1 MNTDSLN
8 GQSFIA
14 GKDASL
20 ESSILS
26 MQDKLA
32 ELGFHIEERSWL
44 NPVANAWSVHIRDG
58 NCPLLFT
65 NGKGATELAARA
77 SALGEF
83 FERLGCNYFWSH
95 YYLGETLAQREFV
108 HYPQEKWF
116 PLPADETWPEA
127 LLDAELRDFYNP
139 EGSVPASALVDR
151 NSGNAARGICALPY
165 QRQRD
170 GAALWFP
177 VNLIGNLYVSNGM
190 SAGNTATEARV
201 QALSEILERHVKF
214 RIIGEG
220 ICLPDVPPA
229 VIARYPKIE
238 AGIRDLRAA
247 GFGIL
252 VKDASLGGQYPVM
265 NVTLLNPD
273 DQGCFASFGAH
284 PRFEVALERAL
295 TELLQ
300 GRALDALGDF
310 PEPGFDLDEIAEAQN
325 LEIHFVDSS
334 GIISWEFLRA
344 SPDFEFVDWDNG
356 GLGKTTEQEFAELC
370 DAIHADGRD
379 IYIADFPHLGV
390 YACRILVPSMS
401 EIYPIDD
408 LEWNNNSV
416 GNQLH
421 QSLLHLPELDD
432 AALRA
437 LLDTLDELGLDDQR
451 PVPAL
456 IGLAEDAWSLWH
468 DLRVGE
474 LKLLIA
480 LAIQD
485 ADATREGCQWVRHFD
500 QLDEERRL
508 VYRCVET
515 LLEMA
520 DNAEHYRDSLL
531 SLYGSYS
538 LNTAQAMLRGEARFF
553 GLDAPGMD
561 LKGCV
566 THQRLLEAYRKRVF
580 PVTDAA

>member
-1 MNTDSLN
+1 MTTE
-8 GQSFIA
+8 SFIA

-20 ESSILS
+20 ESSIQS

-32 ELGFHIEERSWL
+32 DLGFNIEERSWL
-44 NPVANAWSVHIRDG
+44 NPVANAWSVHIRDQD
-58 NCPLLFT
+58 CPLLFT

-95 YYLGETLAQREFV
+95 YYLGETIAQREFV

-116 PLPADETWPEA
+116 PLTEDESWPAG
-127 LLDAELRDFYNP
+127 LLDDELRAFYNP
-139 EGSVPASALVDR
+139 DDAVPASALVDR

-170 GAALWFP
+170 GEAIWFP

-190 SAGNTATEARV
+190 SAGNTASEARV
-201 QALSEILERHVKF
+201 QALSEIFERFVKF
-214 RIIGEG
+214 KIIGEG
-220 ICLPDVPPA
+220 ICLPDVPDA

-265 NVTLLNPD
+265 NVTLLNPN
-273 DQGCFASFGAH
+273 DQGCFSSFGAH
-284 PRFEVALERAL
+284 PLFEVALERAL

-310 PEPGFDLDEIAEAQN
+310 PEPGFDLDEIADSPN

-344 SPDFEFVDWDNG
+344 TPDYEFSDWDFSG
-356 GLGKTTEQEFAELC
+356 TTEEEFAWLC
-370 DAIHADGRD
+370 EAIHKDGRD

-421 QSLLHLPELDD
+421 QALLHLPQQDDEALHELL
-432 AALRA
+432 A
-437 LLDTLDELGLDDQR
+437 TLDELGLDDQR

-474 LKLLIA
+474 LKLLLA

-485 ADATREGCQWVRHFD
+485 REAVEEGCQWVRQFD
-500 QLDEERRL
+500 QLDPDRRQ

-515 LLEMA
+515 LMQMEESGDYQA
-520 DNAEHYRDSLL
+520 SLL
-531 SLYGSYS
+531 SLFGNYT
-538 LNTAQAMLRGEARFF
+538 LTTAQAMLRGEERFF
-553 GLDAPGMD
+553 GLDAPGHD
-561 LKGCV
+561 LVGCV
-566 THQRLLEAYRKRVF
+566 THQRLLRAYRKLVF
-580 PVTDAA
+580 

>member
-1 MNTDSLN
+1 MTTE
-8 GQSFIA
+8 SFIA

-20 ESSILS
+20 ESSIQS

-32 ELGFHIEERSWL
+32 DLGFNIEERSWL
-44 NPVANAWSVHIRDG
+44 NPVANAWSVHIRDQD
-58 NCPLLFT
+58 CPLLFT

-95 YYLGETLAQREFV
+95 YYLGETIAQREFV

-116 PLPADETWPEA
+116 PLTEDETWPTG
-127 LLDAELRDFYNP
+127 LLDDELRAFYNP
-139 EGSVPASALVDR
+139 DDAVPASALVDR

-170 GAALWFP
+170 GETLWFP

-190 SAGNTATEARV
+190 SAGNTASEARV
-201 QALSEILERHVKF
+201 QALSEIFERYVKF
-214 RIIGEG
+214 KIIGEG
-220 ICLPDVPPA
+220 ICLPDVPED

-265 NVTLLNPD
+265 NVTLLNPN
-273 DQGCFASFGAH
+273 DQGCFSSFGAH
-284 PRFEVALERAL
+284 PQFEVALERAL

-310 PEPGFDLDEIAEAQN
+310 PEPGFDLDEIADSPN

-334 GIISWEFLRA
+334 GIISWEFLRDT
-344 SPDFEFVDWDNG
+344 PDFEFADWDFSG
-356 GLGKTTEQEFAELC
+356 TTEQEFTWLC
-370 DAIHADGRD
+370 EAIHTGGRD

-421 QSLLHLPELDD
+421 QSLLHLPQQDDD
-432 AALRA
+432 ALRE

-474 LKLLIA
+474 LKLLLA
-480 LAIQD
+480 LAIRD
-485 ADATREGCQWVRHFD
+485 EEAIREGCQWVRQFD
-500 QLDEERRL
+500 QLDPDRRQ

-515 LLEMA
+515 LLQMDDPDA
-520 DNAEHYRDSLL
+520 YHASLL
-531 SLYGSYS
+531 SLFGNTT
-538 LNTAQAMLRGEARFF
+538 LTTAQAMLRGEERFF
-553 GLDAPGMD
+553 GLDAPGLD
-561 LKGCV
+561 LSACV
-566 THQRLLEAYRKRVF
+566 THQRLLRAYLKLVF
-580 PVTDAA
+580 

>member
-1 MNTDSLN
+1 MHTE
-8 GQSFIA
+8 SFIA

-20 ESSILS
+20 ESSIQS
-26 MQDKLA
+26 MQDKLSD
-32 ELGFHIEERSWL
+32 LGFNIEERSWL
-44 NPVANAWSVHIRDG
+44 NPVANAWSVHIRDQD
-58 NCPLLFT
+58 CPLLFT

-95 YYLGETLAQREFV
+95 YYLGETVARREFV

-116 PLPADETWPEA
+116 PLPEDDAWPGE
-127 LLDAELRDFYNP
+127 LLDEELRAFYNP
-139 EGSVPASALVDR
+139 DDAVPASALVDR
-151 NSGNAARGICALPY
+151 NSANAARGICALPY

-170 GAALWFP
+170 GGTVWFP

-190 SAGNTATEARV
+190 SAGNTPAEARV
-201 QALSEILERHVKF
+201 QALSEIFERHVKF

-220 ICLPDVPPA
+220 ICLPDVPEE

-238 AGIRDLRAA
+238 AGIRDLRVA

-265 NVTLLNPD
+265 NVTLLNPN
-273 DQGCFASFGAH
+273 DQGCFSSFGAH

-310 PEPGFDLDEIAEAQN
+310 PEPGFDLEEIADAQN

-344 SPDFEFVDWDNG
+344 TPDFEFADWDFG
-356 GLGKTTEQEFAELC
+356 GGVGKTTEEEFAWLC
-370 DAIHADGRD
+370 EAIHADGRD

-421 QSLLHLPELDD
+421 QSLLHLPQLDD
-432 AALRA
+432 AALSA
-437 LLDTLDELGLDDQR
+437 LLATLDELGLDDQR

-480 LAIQD
+480 LAIRDLD
-485 ADATREGCQWVRHFD
+485 AVAEGCQWVRQFD
-500 QLDEERRL
+500 QLDPDRRQ
-508 VYRCVET
+508 VYRCIET
-515 LLEMA
+515 LLRMDDPDA
-520 DNAEHYRDSLL
+520 YRDSLL
-531 SLYGSYS
+531 SLYGNYS
-538 LNTAQAMLRGEARFF
+538 LTTAEAMLRGEERFF
-553 GLDAPGMD
+553 GLDAPGLD
-561 LKGCV
+561 LNGCV
-566 THQRLLEAYRKRVF
+566 MHQRLLRAYRKLVF
-580 PVTDAA
+580 

>member
-1 MNTDSLN
+1 MTTE
-8 GQSFIA
+8 SFIA

-20 ESSILS
+20 ESSIQS

-32 ELGFHIEERSWL
+32 DLGFNIEERSWL
-44 NPVANAWSVHIRDG
+44 NPVANAWSVHIRDQD
-58 NCPLLFT
+58 CPLLFT

-95 YYLGETLAQREFV
+95 YYLGETIAQREFV

-116 PLPADETWPEA
+116 ALTDDETWPA
-127 LLDAELRDFYNP
+127 GLLDYELRAFYNP
-139 EGSVPASALVDR
+139 DDAVPASALVDR

-170 GAALWFP
+170 GETIWFP

-190 SAGNTATEARV
+190 SAGNTASEARV
-201 QALSEILERHVKF
+201 QALSEIFERFFKF
-214 RIIGEG
+214 KIIGEG
-220 ICLPDVPPA
+220 ICLPDVPED

-265 NVTLLNPD
+265 NVTLLNPN
-273 DQGCFASFGAH
+273 DQGCFSSFGAH

-310 PEPGFDLDEIAEAQN
+310 PEPGFDLDEIADSPN

-344 SPDFEFVDWDNG
+344 TPDYEFVDWDSSCG
-356 GLGKTTEQEFAELC
+356 VVKTTEEEFGWLCEL
-370 DAIHADGRD
+370 IHADGRD

-416 GNQLH
+416 GNPLH
-421 QSLLHLPELDD
+421 QSLLHLPQQDDD
-432 AALRA
+432 ALRE
-437 LLDTLDELGLDDQR
+437 LLATLDELGLDDQR

-474 LKLLIA
+474 LKLLLA

-485 ADATREGCQWVRHFD
+485 REAVEEGCQWVRQFD
-500 QLDEERRL
+500 QLDPDRRQ

-515 LLEMA
+515 LLQMDDPEA
-520 DNAEHYRDSLL
+520 YQASLL
-531 SLYGSYS
+531 SLFGNYT
-538 LNTAQAMLRGEARFF
+538 LTTAQAMLRGEERFF
-553 GLDAPGMD
+553 GLDAPGQD
-561 LKGCV
+561 LAGCV
-566 THQRLLEAYRKRVF
+566 THQRLLRAYRKLVF
-580 PVTDAA
+580 

>member
-1 MNTDSLN
+1 M
-8 GQSFIA
+8 
-14 GKDASL
+14 
-20 ESSILS
+20 
-26 MQDKLA
+26 
-32 ELGFHIEERSWL
+32 
-44 NPVANAWSVHIRDG
+44 NPVANAWSVHIRDQD
-58 NCPLLFT
+58 CPLLFT
-65 NGKGATELAARA
+65 NGKGASELAARA

-95 YYLGETLAQREFV
+95 YYLGETIARREFV

-116 PLPADETWPEA
+116 PLPADETWPEG
-127 LLDAELRDFYNP
+127 LLDEELRDFYNP
-139 EGSVPASALVDR
+139 DGAVPASALVDR
-151 NSGNAARGICALPY
+151 NSGNTARGICALPY
-165 QRQRD
+165 RRQRD
-170 GAALWFP
+170 GATVWFP

-190 SAGNTATEARV
+190 SAGNTAAEARV
-201 QALSEILERHVKF
+201 QALSEIFERHVKF

-220 ICLPDVPPA
+220 ICLPDVPDE

-265 NVTLLNPD
+265 NVTLLNPH

-284 PRFEVALERAL
+284 PCFEVALERAL

-310 PEPGFDLDEIAEAQN
+310 PEPGFDLDEIAESQN

-344 SPDFEFVDWDNG
+344 TPDFEFADWDFSG
-356 GLGKTTEQEFAELC
+356 STEQEFAWLC

-379 IYIADFPHLGV
+379 LYIADFTHLGV

-401 EIYPIDD
+401 EIYPLDD

-421 QSLLHLPELDD
+421 ASLLNLTRLSDVE
-432 AALRA
+432 LRA
-437 LLDTLDELGLDDQR
+437 LLEMLEELGLDDQR

-474 LKLLIA
+474 LKLLLA

-485 ADATREGCQWVRHFD
+485 EDATREGCQWVRHFE
-500 QLDEERRL
+500 QLDPDRRL
-508 VYRCVET
+508 VYRCIET
-515 LLEMA
+515 LMEMA
-520 DNAEHYRDSLL
+520 DPEAYRGSLL
-531 SLYGSYS
+531 SLYGAYS
-538 LNTAQAMLRGEARFF
+538 LNTAQAMLRGEERFF
-553 GLDAPGMD
+553 DLQAPGMD
-561 LKGCV
+561 LDGCV
-566 THQRLLEAYRKRVF
+566 MHQRLLRAYRKLVF
-580 PVTDAA
+580 AEPVAASQA

>member
-1 MNTDSLN
+1 M
-8 GQSFIA
+8 QIESFIT

-20 ESSILS
+20 ESSIQS
-26 MQDKLA
+26 MQAKLA
-32 ELGFHIEERSWL
+32 ALGFHIEERSWL
-44 NPVANAWSVHIRDG
+44 NPVANAWSVHIRDRD
-58 NCPLLFT
+58 CPLLFT
-65 NGKGATELAARA
+65 NGKGASEKAARA

-95 YYLGETLAQREFV
+95 YYLGGTLAERAYV
-108 HYPQEKWF
+108 HYPQEQWF
-116 PLPADETWPEA
+116 PMPDGDVWPEG
-127 LLDAELRDFYNP
+127 LLDADLRAFYNP
-139 EGSVPASALVDR
+139 DDAVPASALVDR

-170 GAALWFP
+170 GATLWFP

-190 SAGNTATEARV
+190 SAGNTPAEARV
-201 QALSEILERHVKF
+201 QALSEIFERHVKF

-220 ICLPDVPPA
+220 LCLPDVPEA

-265 NVTLLNPD
+265 NVTLLNPH
-273 DQGCFASFGAH
+273 DQGCFSSFGAH
-284 PRFEVALERAL
+284 PDFEVALERAL

-310 PEPGFDLDEIAEAQN
+310 PEPGFDLDEIADAQN

-344 SPDFEFVDWDNG
+344 TPDFDFADWNFG
-356 GLGKTTEQEFAELC
+356 GSTEQEFTWLC
-370 DAIHADGRD
+370 DAIHGDERD
-379 IYIADFPHLGV
+379 VYIADFDHLGV
-390 YACRILVPSMS
+390 YACRILVPGMS
-401 EIYPIDD
+401 EIYPLDD

-421 QSLLHLPELDD
+421 QAILHLPQLDD
-432 AALRA
+432 GEIRD
-437 LLDTLDELGLDDQR
+437 LLDTLNELGLDDQR
-451 PVPAL
+451 PVAAL
-456 IGLAEDAWSLWH
+456 IGLAADAGSLWQ

-474 LKLLIA
+474 LKALLA

-485 ADATREGCQWVRHFD
+485 VDAAREGCQWVRHFE
-500 QLDEERRL
+500 QLNPARRL
-508 VYRCVET
+508 VYRCIET

-520 DNAEHYRDSLL
+520 NAKNYSDSLL
-531 SLYGSYS
+531 SLYGADT
-538 LNTAQAMLRGEARFF
+538 LETAQAMLRGERRFF
-553 GLDAPGMD
+553 GLQAPGLD
-561 LKGCV
+561 LAGCEM
-566 THQRLLEAYRKRVF
+566 HQRLLAAYRKLQFNEAMALPR
-580 PVTDAA
+580 